1 MKIFEKYA
9 VFEIRELKLHGLK
22 KHLSGK
28 KRYWRIHVISKQK
41 IKIRYIF
48 FIFIRQ
54 NDKKKLNFLN
64 PNSLKL
70 W

>member
-1 MKIFEKYA
+1 MH
-9 VFEIRELKLHGLK
+9 RLK